1 MQGKAVGD
9 CHNGRFSHH
18 CNVFSYSADRCK
30 CNGHASECVSSSSED
45 GSYSNLVCRCEHN
58 TAGRDCQE
66 CLPFYNDRPWA
77 RATADD
83 ANECLRKSNVFIYL
97 LDIMRPSSKQSSRLA
112 YRFFLPWWSL
122 SQSSEER
129 SSAHYTFR
137 KVTGECGGAV
147 LVIMR
152 LMIRLRHP
160 SMELIVTDVSPC
172 SELKRW
178 VNHLDKMHIFFLL
191 LSSIILH
198 EKKKEIET

>member
-1 MQGKAVGD
+1 MVVISHRYQVHFKSMVIYKEKAVVD
-9 CHNGRFSHH
+9 CHNGRFFHH
-18 CNVFSYSADRCK
+18 CNVFSYSANRCK

-137 KVTGECGGAV
+137 KVTGMWGGRPCDHETDDTSSSPFDGADCNGHSPV
-147 LVIMR
+147 LGIEKMGQ
-152 LMIRLRHP
+152 P
-160 SMELIVTDVSPC
+160 S
-172 SELKRW
+172 R
-178 VNHLDKMHIFFLL
+178 
-191 LSSIILH
+191 
-198 EKKKEIET
+198 